1 MGRFLDILFLPV
13 SHSANDALG
22 SDTFPAVCLYC
33 IENYVFKAAS
43 EAAQDTTSE
52 SGKDVAA
59 ARSSGGGGGEIIYA
73 SGSGAANNA
82 GTLFSAVIVG
92 STEGGAVYLGGGAV
106 YYDPSLQA
114 SKNCGSGH
122 SLAGVRPILV
132 CVWFILGRTIL
143 RCFRYILVCVRL
155 IFGGTIWVCVRSIWN
170 PSSPLLCGSGLF
182 WCASR
187 PY

>member
-132 CVWFILGRTIL
+132 CVWFILGRTIFS
-143 RCFRYILVCVRL
+143 CVRYILVCVSS
-155 IFGGTIWVCVRSIWN
+155 FWGG
-170 PSSPLLCGSGLF
+170 PF
-182 WCASR
+182 
-187 PY
+187 